1 MIRRC
6 TLTDKEIWCELNK
19 EFMSYEYEDENVWE
33 NPLEKGDPGVIFE
46 KIVNDPHSSNI
57 LYLIEDEGE
66 IIGFMNTAY
75 FMSIWAHGNV
85 LFLDDF
91 FITESKRGKG
101 YGKKAIIELE
111 AMLKNDGY
119 KRVQLMAEDTNPEA
133 VSFYEKEDYSRQ
145 RINFFCK
152 YL

>member
-6 TLTDKEIWCELNK
+6 NSADKDIWCSLNK
-19 EFMSYEYEDENVWE
+19 EFMSYEYQDENVWE
-33 NPLEKGDPGVIFE
+33 NPLSKGEPEEIFE
-46 KIVNDPHSSNI
+46 LILDNPDSHNL
-57 LYLIEDEGE
+57 LYLIEEEGE

-75 FMSIWAHGNV
+75 FMSIWAHGNI

-91 FITESKRGKG
+91 FITEDKRGKG
-101 YGKKAIIELE
+101 YGKKALSELE
-111 AMLKNDGY
+111 NQLKYEGY
-119 KRVQLMAEDTNPEA
+119 KRIQLMAEDTNPKA
-133 VSFYEKEDYSRQ
+133 VSFYEREGYSRQ